1 MTDALATFLVFLLA
15 GFVKG
20 VIGLGLPTIA
30 MGMLGFILGPAQAA
44 ALLLV
49 PSFVTNLVQMGPP
62 AAALTMARRLWPMLL
77 GVVLGTALGGWL
89 WGGFGG
95 RLGAVLLGVALMVYG
110 LLGLMA
116 WRPSWPARVG
126 FPVGLATGVLTAA
139 TGVFVL
145 PVVPWLQAQGLTKE
159 GMVRA
164 LGLSFTVST
173 LALGGLLGG
182 SGLLEGGL
190 LLASLLA
197 LAPALLGQWLGARLR
212 HALPEA
218 RFRRVFFLGLA
229 GLGAA
234 IALR

>member
-1 MTDALATFLVFLLA
+1 MTDILAIALVFLLA

-49 PSFVTNLVQMGPP
+49 PSFLTNLVQMGPP
-62 AAALTMARRLWPMLL
+62 HAALAMARRLWPMLL

-95 RLGAVLLGVALMVYG
+95 RLGAVLLGLALIAYG
-110 LLGLMA
+110 LLGFAA
-116 WRPSWPARVG
+116 WRPAWPVRVG
-126 FPVGLATGVLTAA
+126 LPVGLATGALTAT

-145 PVVPWLQAQGLTKE
+145 PAVPWLQAQGLGRE
-159 GMVRA
+159 ALVRA

-173 LALGGLLGG
+173 LALAALV
-182 SGLLEGGL
+182 
-190 LLASLLA
+190 ALA
-197 LAPALLGQWLGARLR
+197 LAGEAAWWSALAVLPALLGQRLGEAVRPRLS
-212 HALPEA
+212 EA
-218 RFRRVFFLGLA
+218 AFRRLFLLALLGL
-229 GLGAA
+229 GV
-234 IALR
+234 ALVLR